1 MIAAMENPHKTPEPN
16 RKSTTQP
23 DILSATIAD
32 PARFVPAGAA
42 FFELGHAPET
52 RDYYFILLPRM
63 TMLAFSSAVEPL
75 RIANQLTGQCLYRWF
90 LLSEDGQPVQCS
102 NSVTI
107 AADSALVNVHR
118 HDAVMVCSG
127 LDGFSAAQPKTLD
140 LLRRHHRSGGLVG
153 GICTGAY
160 TLARAGLLT
169 DRKFTLHWDNQ
180 PAFSEHFPDLPVSA
194 HLFESDRKIITCG
207 GGAAGTDMML
217 AAIEQDHGPGLTH
230 RIADMCV
237 HGVKRQADV
246 DQQSS
251 IAAAIKSRNP
261 RLVRLVRQM
270 HDHIEDPLSL
280 VEMTEREGISKRQME
295 RLFQR
300 YLATS
305 PSHYYKNIRVDH
317 GRNLIVETNLSIT
330 EIAFACGFSNQLLF
344 SRAYKS
350 RFGENPSAF
359 AGRN

>member
-1 MIAAMENPHKTPEPN
+1 MKNPIKATGSV
-16 RKSTTQP
+16 RKSSPQP
-23 DILSATIAD
+23 DILSAAIAD

-42 FFELGHAPET
+42 FFKINTTPET
-52 RDYYFILLPRM
+52 RDFYFILLPRM

-75 RIANQLTGQCLYRWF
+75 RLANQLTGQCLYRWF

-102 NSVTI
+102 NSVTL
-107 AADSALVNVHR
+107 AVDSALTNVHR
-118 HDAVMVCSG
+118 HDAVIVCSG
-127 LDGFSAAQPKTLD
+127 LDGLQAAQPKTLD
-140 LLRRHHRSGGLVG
+140 FLRQHNRRGGLVG

-169 DRKFTLHWDNQ
+169 DKNFTLHWDNQ
-180 PAFSEHFPDLPVSA
+180 PAFTEHFPDLPVSP
-194 HLFESDRKIITCG
+194 HLFESDRNIITCG

-217 AAIEQDHGPGLTH
+217 AAIETDHGPGLSH
-230 RIADMCV
+230 RVADMCV

-280 VEMTEREGISKRQME
+280 VEMTELEGISKRQME

-300 YLATS
+300 YLGTS

-317 GRNLIVETNLSIT
+317 GRKMIVETNLSIT

-344 SRAYKS
+344 SRAYKL

-359 AGRN
+359 AGRT